1 MTKLYRSDNNK
12 IFAGVLGG
20 LGEHFKVD
28 TGVLRLIYIVLSV
41 IIGFPTAIV
50 AYLLATLAMPK
61 KRE

>member
-12 IFAGVLGG
+12 IFAGG

-28 TGVLRLIYIVLSV
+28 TGVLRLIYIVVSV